1 MAPREVDPKRTR
13 KALRMVRK
21 LAARSAQAAATAA
34 ASVDDPATAEPAS
47 PDEAADYSEWE
58 RTFLTEVETRLE
70 TYGSA
75 FANLAKGRPDE
86 ALSTL
91 QAQKLRE
98 IAAKAAGKP
107 ARAGLK
113 TRKPL
118 RARAPMRSGGP
129 RSAAAR
135 DDDQDQ
141 ED

>member
-21 LAARSAQAAATAA
+21 LAARSAAAEGSTAPASAAAESGGDAA
-34 ASVDDPATAEPAS
+34 DDT
-47 PDEAADYSEWE
+47 EAADYSEWE

-70 TYGSA
+70 KFGSA

-118 RARAPMRSGGP
+118 RARGPMRPSRP
-129 RSAAAR
+129 DR
-135 DDDQDQ
+135 DS
-141 ED
+141 EG

>member
-21 LAARSAQAAATAA
+21 LAARSAEAPASAPRPGDRDPEGTQDGDAAAAA
-34 ASVDDPATAEPAS
+34 A
-47 PDEAADYSEWE
+47 YSEWE

-70 TYGSA
+70 KFGSA

-118 RARAPMRSGGP
+118 RARAPMRSARP
-129 RSAAAR
+129 AR
-135 DDDQDQ
+135 DRD
-141 ED
+141 EDV

>member
-21 LAARSAQAAATAA
+21 LAARSAATEG
-34 ASVDDPATAEPAS
+34 STAPAS
-47 PDEAADYSEWE
+47 GPADSGGDAADDAEAADYSEWE

-70 TYGSA
+70 KFGSA

-98 IAAKAAGKP
+98 IAAKATGKP

-118 RARAPMRSGGP
+118 RARAPTRPAP
-129 RSAAAR
+129 RDRNR
-135 DDDQDQ
+135 DD
-141 ED
+141 

>member
-21 LAARSAQAAATAA
+21 LAARSAAATPSAC
-34 ASVDDPATAEPAS
+34 ASASPDAQDGDAQTGDAPAPDDPA
-47 PDEAADYSEWE
+47 YSEWE

-70 TYGSA
+70 KFGSA

-107 ARAGLK
+107 ARTGLK

-118 RARAPMRSGGP
+118 RARAPERTP
-129 RSAAAR
+129 RR
-135 DDDQDQ
+135 DRDHDS
-141 ED
+141 